1 MSGLTADNLRVLGH
15 YATTGNRELYWN
27 YLSQLPGADGYGTL
41 ALGVVRNDSLPGR
54 VANSYAQS
62 HASSQ
67 GDSGSQFANASLS
80 EREWEDFGQTLL
92 KKDLELRSQ
101 QLQAGRGD
109 LALNLPGKDVM
120 LAHDQAFV
128 EHRLDPNCWTPRV
141 LLQAARENSGPEKVE
156 QIWANMLD
164 NGYAGAVRVGKT
176 SYDTFAQMGAA
187 EGGKYLAKL
196 TAIEATQFLEGRSA
210 VDPNVIG
217 GNSHYAMYF
226 EADQKWANVSTGGGH
241 VSMRE
246 ETNPSRIAE
255 LNDAR
260 AVRLERQQKATQFHE
275 DDPYRTITRSPF
287 TASLDGAPGDRQQAP
302 TRLADIGPGHA
313 DYALVQQVRE
323 GVAAIDA
330 RQGRAPDENSER
342 LTASVVAL
350 ARQNGLDRAD
360 HVLLSHQTADSPAGR
375 NVFVVQGDPADP
387 AHRRAAMPTDVAVQT
402 PVEQSLQRLGEVGQ
416 ERQQQVLAQA
426 QQQEQDTRVRETQSP
441 AMRMG

>member
-62 HASSQ
+62 HAASQ
-67 GDSGSQFANASLS
+67 GDSGSQFANANLS
-80 EREWEDFGQTLL
+80 EREWEEFGQTLL
-92 KKDLELRSQ
+92 RKDLELRSQ
-101 QLQAGRGD
+101 QLQAGRAD

-128 EHRLDPNCWTPRV
+128 DHRLDPNCWTPRV

-156 QIWANMLD
+156 QIWTNMLD
-164 NGYAGAVRVGKT
+164 NNYLGATRVGRT
-176 SYDTFAQMGAA
+176 GYDAIAQMGVV
-187 EGGKYLAKL
+187 EGGQYLARL
-196 TAIEATQFLEGRSA
+196 GATEATQLLEGRSA
-210 VDPNVIG
+210 TNPNVIG
-217 GNSHYAMYF
+217 GNSYYAMYF
-226 EADQKWANVSTGGGH
+226 EGERKWVNVSTGGGH

-246 ETNPSRIAE
+246 ETNPGRVAE

-260 AVRLERQQKATQFHE
+260 DVRLERQQKATQFHE

-287 TASLDGAPGDRQQAP
+287 TASIEGGPGDRHQAA

-330 RQGRAPDENSER
+330 KQGRAPDENSER
-342 LTASVVAL
+342 LAASVVAL
-350 ARQNGLDRAD
+350 ARQNGLERAD

-375 NVFVVQGDPADP
+375 NVFVVQGDLADP
-387 AHRRAAMPTDVAVQT
+387 AHRRASMPTDVAVQT
-402 PVEQSLQRLGEVGQ
+402 PVEQSLQRLDEAGQ
-416 ERQQQVLAQA
+416 ERQALAMQTEQRTQQN
-426 QQQEQDTRVRETQSP
+426 QQELEARS
-441 AMRMG
+441 MRMG